1 MLVRV
6 VVRGG
11 FSIFLYINKF
21 KYMFISLIYNANNIK
36 NNFYTVFEPTLYVHV
51 VIHKCT
57 PFKNMKIV

>member
-1 MLVRV
+1 
-6 VVRGG
+6 
-11 FSIFLYINKF
+11 
-21 KYMFISLIYNANNIK
+21 MFISLIYNANNIK